1 MHSISN
7 VFACRGIDYPA
18 PAMDD
23 LEASKIASA
32 LGHPLRLGYLR
43 ALRALGPD
51 GKLSPSEFA
60 RESGEPLGNVAYHV
74 KALSR
79 TGVLKVAER
88 IPRRGAIEHRYS
100 LDGQQ
105 ATLTM
110 AMMDLL
116 AGA

>member
-1 MHSISN
+1 MS
-7 VFACRGIDYPA
+7 FECRGIDYPA
-18 PAMDD
+18 PLMDD
-23 LEASKIASA
+23 LKAAGIASA

-43 ALRALGPD
+43 ALRSLGPD
-51 GKLSPSEFA
+51 GRLSPSEFA
-60 RESGEPLGNVAYHV
+60 RASGEPLGNVSYHV

-79 TGVLKVAER
+79 AGVLKVAER

-100 LDGQQ
+100 LDGPQ

-116 AGA
+116 ARA